1 VDEAVEAQQVAT
13 LETLLQVF
21 PDTDREVAEAVL
33 ESSGGDLGRS
43 IETLLEMG
51 SGT

>member
-1 VDEAVEAQQVAT
+1 VDEAVEAQQTAA
-13 LETLLQVF
+13 LETLLQIF
-21 PDTDREVAEAVL
+21 PDVDREVAEAVL
-33 ESSGGDLGRS
+33 DSNGGDLGRS